1 MIIGKIIHELRKK
14 KKLSQEQI
22 AEKINVTRQTVSNW
36 ETGQTVP
43 DLYQAKELA
52 KVLEISI
59 DELFENID
67 DREENSNIQ
76 NNESDNKTMFN
87 ASIIWNEIKLNLLE
101 YDISKVSYEIW
112 FEPIIDAQLIDNKF
126 IIYTNELVA
135 VNHINEHYQEKLL
148 KLIQTHYSKD
158 IKEVIVELYNEKE
171 KNITIEEMIEELEI
185 YYEAAGFEHIYE
197 RELKRKT
204 DEEIKKLYEQEILD
218 NE

>member
-1 MIIGKIIHELRKK
+1 MIIGKNIHELRKK

-67 DREENSNIQ
+67 DREDNSNIQ
-76 NNESDNKTMFN
+76 NNEYDNKTMFN

-101 YDISKVSYEIW
+101 YDISKVSYQIW

-135 VNHINEHYQEKLL
+135 VKHINEHYQEKLL

-158 IKEVIVELYNEKE
+158 IKEVIVKLYNEKE

>member
-1 MIIGKIIHELRKK
+1 MIIGKNIHELRKK

-76 NNESDNKTMFN
+76 NNKSDNKTMFN

-101 YDISKVSYEIW
+101 YDISKVSYQIW

-135 VNHINEHYQEKLL
+135 VKHINEHYQEKLL

-158 IKEVIVELYNEKE
+158 IKEVIVELYNEKD

>member
-1 MIIGKIIHELRKK
+1 MIIGKNIHELRKK
-14 KKLSQEQI
+14 RKLSQEEI

-59 DELFENID
+59 DELFENI
-67 DREENSNIQ
+67 EENLKIQ
-76 NNESDNKTMFN
+76 NNKYDNKIMVN

-101 YDISKVSYEIW
+101 YDISKVSYQIW

-126 IIYTNELVA
+126 IIYTNEPVA
-135 VNHINEHYQEKLL
+135 VKHINEHYQEKLL

-158 IKEVIVELYNEKE
+158 IKEVIVKLECNKKE
-171 KNITIEEMIEELEI
+171 KNLTKEEMIEELEI
-185 YYEAAGFEHIYE
+185 YYEAAGFKHIYE

-204 DEEIKKLYEQEILD
+204 DEEIKKLYKQEILD

>member
-1 MIIGKIIHELRKK
+1 MIIGKNIHELRKK

-76 NNESDNKTMFN
+76 NNEYDNKMINN
-87 ASIIWNEIKLNLLE
+87 ASIIWNEIKINLLE

-135 VNHINEHYQEKLL
+135 VKHINEHYQEKLL

-158 IKEVIVELYNEKE
+158 IKEVIVKLYNEKE

>member
-1 MIIGKIIHELRKK
+1 MIIGKNIHELRKK

-135 VNHINEHYQEKLL
+135 VKHINEHYQDKLL

-171 KNITIEEMIEELEI
+171 KNRTIEEMIEELEI

>member
-1 MIIGKIIHELRKK
+1 MIIGKNIHELRKK

-76 NNESDNKTMFN
+76 NNEYDNKTMIN

-101 YDISKVSYEIW
+101 YDISKVSYQIW

-135 VNHINEHYQEKLL
+135 VKHINEHYQEKLL

-158 IKEVIVELYNEKE
+158 IKEVIVKLYNEKE